1 MPQNTNI
8 QVPAGVWTMLTN
20 QNVSSVSVQ
29 NIAGYVVKLQA
40 TSGVS
45 APTGI
50 LGAIDLVPNGIFTA
64 QYLLSDIWPGV
75 SGANRVWAWSDI
87 AAAVRV
93 SHA

>member
-1 MPQNTNI
+1 MPQNNTV
-8 QVPAGVWTMLTN
+8 QVPKGAWTQLSNVDVSAVAIQN
-20 QNVSSVSVQ
+20 QS
-29 NIAGYVVKLQA
+29 GYAIKLQA
-40 TSGVS
+40 TNGTT
-45 APTGI
+45 APSSL
-50 LGAIDLVPNGIFTA
+50 LGAIDLQPNGIFTA

>member
-1 MPQNTNI
+1 MPQNNTV
-8 QVPAGVWTMLTN
+8 QVPKGAWTQL
-20 QNVSSVSVQ
+20 SSVDVSAVAIQ
-29 NIAGYVVKLQA
+29 NQSGYAIKLQA
-40 TSGVS
+40 TNGTT
-45 APTGI
+45 APSSS
-50 LGAIDLVPNGIFTA
+50 LGAIDLQPNGIFTA